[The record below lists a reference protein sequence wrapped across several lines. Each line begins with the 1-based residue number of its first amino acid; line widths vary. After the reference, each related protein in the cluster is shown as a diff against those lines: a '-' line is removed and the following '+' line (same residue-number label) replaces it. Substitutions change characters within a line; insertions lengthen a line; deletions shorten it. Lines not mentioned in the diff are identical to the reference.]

1 MVECPRCGFIQPDD
15 RYCAN
20 CGLDSL
26 NYTPKPVP
34 LFLRIINNTG
44 VQLTA
49 ALLIVASLI
58 FGLYKN
64 QQNHLEL
71 AINKAEEAQR
81 QNAVQPTVSAKILP
95 ARPTLESSKPAA
107 TPEPATEAEVA
118 QTELAAHDK
127 SAAADEVTTTSTS
140 MAAATSPNP
149 PNVGAATEVEGKTIP
164 FTVTLVEVG
173 NDILEGLKRVA
184 PIRTWSGTR
193 AWLITNFQGGE
204 EVATYSQNLPVG
216 KSWSVDIPNA
226 ERGLKLQVSPLQG
239 SNDNH
244 LKVSVKIYFHWPSE
258 RAGESKSNE
267 ITIEGPFDIPSQ
279 NHLVITGFLRRLKNI
294 TMTEATLIQGT
305 PLSILTTEN
314 FQVNQTSDLA
324 LTIQ

>member
-81 QNAVQPTVSAKILP
+81 QSAVQPTVSAKILP
-95 ARPTLESSKPAA
+95 ARPAIESAKPASTELA
-107 TPEPATEAEVA
+107 KETEATE
-118 QTELAAHDK
+118 TELAAREK
-127 SAAADEVTTTSTS
+127 SVAAEEVTTTSTP
-140 MAAATSPNP
+140 MAATTTGSTPSASP
-149 PNVGAATEVEGKTIP
+149 AAEVEGKPIP

-184 PIRTWSGTR
+184 PVRSWSGTR

-204 EVATYSQNLPVG
+204 EVATYSQNLPAG
-216 KSWSVDIPNA
+216 KSWGIDIPNQ

-244 LKVSVKIYFHWPSE
+244 LKVSVKIYFRWPSE
-258 RAGESKSNE
+258 RAGETKSNE
-267 ITIEGPFDIPSQ
+267 VTIEGPFDIPSQ
-279 NHLVITGFLRRLKNI
+279 NHLIITGFLRRIKNI

-305 PLSILTTEN
+305 PLSILATEN